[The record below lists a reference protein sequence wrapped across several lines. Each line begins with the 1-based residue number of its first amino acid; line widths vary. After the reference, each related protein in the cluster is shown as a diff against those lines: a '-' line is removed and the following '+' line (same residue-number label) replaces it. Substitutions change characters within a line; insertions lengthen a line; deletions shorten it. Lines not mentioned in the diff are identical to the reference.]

1 MSTRTFS
8 SELLITTR
16 MQRVKIMLL
25 ERVLSLKVHVS
36 LFLPLMFKS
45 SRKERTF
52 NSVIMKVSTSKEKI
66 QVKSDSSKVLKPIA
80 LNQLKNSGQRNS
92 LLKLK
97 NFSSKDT
104 LPLSRKQTEDSPMSK
119 RKERSLTRQ
128 ESLLIKLP
136 IIQLFSFMTKLQRRT
151 RLFGVP
157 TLS

>member
-66 QVKSDSSKVLKPIA
+66 QVK
-80 LNQLKNSGQRNS
+80 
-92 LLKLK
+92 
-97 NFSSKDT
+97 
-104 LPLSRKQTEDSPMSK
+104 
-119 RKERSLTRQ
+119 
-128 ESLLIKLP
+128 
-136 IIQLFSFMTKLQRRT
+136 
-151 RLFGVP
+151 
-157 TLS
+157 